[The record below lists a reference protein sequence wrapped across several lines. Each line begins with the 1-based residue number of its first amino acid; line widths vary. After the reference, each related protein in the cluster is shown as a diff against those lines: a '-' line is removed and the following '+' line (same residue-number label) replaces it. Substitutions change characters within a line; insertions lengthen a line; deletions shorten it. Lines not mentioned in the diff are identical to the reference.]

1 MIESEKDVTLT
12 GLTQVTPPASRVDRG
27 AVEGALSH
35 TMTTETARVKT
46 GKVVKSL
53 EDQAALRERR
63 IVVGK
68 IAAALAAGEGETDKL
83 AA

>member
-1 MIESEKDVTLT
+1 MIESNQDGTTVE
-12 GLTQVTPPASRVDRG
+12 LTQLTPPVSRADRG

-35 TMTTETARVKT
+35 TITTESSRIQT
-46 GKVVKSL
+46 GQLVQSL
-53 EDQAALRERR
+53 DDQAALRERR